1 MKKVA
6 QLRLEREPRLRK
18 RRCVKER
25 YASILFSSLYLT
37 VLQRAVTHDDKG
49 KRTRYYADD
58 DVDLQTL
65 VEREVQCNNI
75 PRQ

>member
-1 MKKVA
+1 M
-6 QLRLEREPRLRK
+6 Q
-18 RRCVKER
+18 
-25 YASILFSSLYLT
+25 SILFSSLYLT

-65 VEREVQCNNI
+65 VEREVQYNNI